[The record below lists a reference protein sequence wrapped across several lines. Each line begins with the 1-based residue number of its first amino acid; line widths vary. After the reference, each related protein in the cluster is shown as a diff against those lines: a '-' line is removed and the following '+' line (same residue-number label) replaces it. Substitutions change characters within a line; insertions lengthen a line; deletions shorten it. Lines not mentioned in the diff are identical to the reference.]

1 MSVLVVMVV
10 LIDSN
15 VGMTALKRTVNL
27 ITLEEMMI
35 GQTEGMIDKITDEM
49 TEEKIGET
57 TVLTEEE
64 RTGMEVGQVLLRLLS
79 AMEVLLLVL
88 AVGTGQLPE
97 LRLQEIDKKRSY
109 VVQLQRL
116 IQQIARKLKKR
127 LLINKIFLN
136 SAIYF

>member
-127 LLINKIFLN
+127 LLINK
-136 SAIYF
+136 YV

>member
-35 GQTEGMIDKITDEM
+35 DQTEGMIDKITDEM

>member
-15 VGMTALKRTVNL
+15 VGMTALKRMVNL

-127 LLINKIFLN
+127 LLINK
-136 SAIYF
+136 

>member
-35 GQTEGMIDKITDEM
+35 DQTEGMIDKITDEM

-79 AMEVLLLVL
+79 VMEVLLLVL

-127 LLINKIFLN
+127 LLINK
-136 SAIYF
+136 

>member
-15 VGMTALKRTVNL
+15 VGMTELKMMVNL

-35 GQTEGMIDKITDEM
+35 GRTEGMIDKITDEM

-57 TVLTEEE
+57 TDLMEEE
-64 RTGMEVGQVLLRLLS
+64 RTEMVVGQVLLRLLS

-127 LLINKIFLN
+127 LLINK
-136 SAIYF
+136 